1 LLGQARFRGAFFCA
15 MLGFTASSGLR
26 TFLRAT
32 GSRSGLGPSFVS
44 GFTSHVRGPSA
55 ISQWRAPVPNFL
67 TTQPRAMSST
77 TTGPQ
82 STEDSVVASVER
94 KLTEALQPESLS
106 VIPAYGDPNGSH
118 VSISV
123 VSDVFEGLNVVK
135 RHKMVYK
142 AIWEELQGPIHAV
155 DQLSTHTP
163 AEAGKA

>member
-1 LLGQARFRGAFFCA
+1 

-32 GSRSGLGPSFVS
+32 GFRAGLGPSFVS
-44 GFTSHVRGPSA
+44 GFTSTHVCGPSA
-55 ISQWRAPVPNFL
+55 ISQWRAPVPHFL
-67 TTQPRAMSST
+67 ATQPRATSSA
-77 TTGPQ
+77 TGPQ

-155 DQLSTHTP
+155 DQLLTRTP